1 MLLRIDTNDRRAIY
15 QQIADGIK
23 TLIATGELRDGQ
35 PLPAVRQMAADL
47 GVNLNTIATA
57 YRELQSEGLI
67 VVKRGLGATVT
78 ARTSA
83 QQSVRQSQQDEL
95 RRPLR
100 TVLTELILAGLPRG
114 EILTMVSDELRSLRK
129 GVKT

>member
-1 MLLRIDTNDRRAIY
+1 VLLRIDTNDRRAIY

-23 TLIATGELRDGQ
+23 TLIASGQLRDGQ

-78 ARTSA
+78 RAHQRSTKREAKSTGRTAAGRYA
-83 QQSVRQSQQDEL
+83 QC
-95 RRPLR
+95 
-100 TVLTELILAGLPRG
+100 
-114 EILTMVSDELRSLRK
+114 
-129 GVKT
+129 